1 MVLSRT
7 LLFTLILAGNVG
19 ATGAAL
25 ADESDGAQAVYERAC
40 AACHSGGFG
49 GFFTGAPKT
58 GKKSDWEPLL
68 VKGVDGLVASTLKG
82 VGKMEARGGC
92 ADCSDADIRA
102 AVEYMVAKSR

>member
-7 LLFTLILAGNVG
+7 LLFTFLLAGTVG
-19 ATGAAL
+19 VSGTAL
-25 ADESDGAQAVYERAC
+25 GDEQDGARAVYERAC
-40 AACHSGGFG
+40 AACHKGGFG

-58 GKKSDWEPLL
+58 GKQSDWEPLL
-68 VKGVDGLVASTLKG
+68 EKGVDALVASTLNG

-92 ADCSDADIRA
+92 EDCSDAEIRA